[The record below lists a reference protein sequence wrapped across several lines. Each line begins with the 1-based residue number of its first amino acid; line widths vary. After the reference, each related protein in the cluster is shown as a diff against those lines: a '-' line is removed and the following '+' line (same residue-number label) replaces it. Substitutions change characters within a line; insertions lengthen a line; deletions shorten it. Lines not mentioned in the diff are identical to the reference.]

1 MTHVLIAT
9 DGSEQSLKA
18 ARYLRSLLDPAS
30 LERVSIIAVVR
41 PLAAVPFASD
51 FGEEEHAARRPK
63 IQAGYSF
70 QRAAQE
76 AVERVAEE
84 LRDMTPNVDT
94 IVRGGAPADQII
106 RTADELEADLIV
118 LGGRGK
124 GAVEAIVLGSV
135 AYRCC
140 TTRPAPCWSR
150 ARANSRGQ
158 DHCYSR
164 IVSKSALQQ
173 ERKAE
178 MLRC

>member
-30 LERVSIIAVVR
+30 LDRITVLAVIR

-51 FGEEEHAARRPK
+51 FGEEQHVVQ
-63 IQAGYSF
+63 QADDPGGYSF

-94 IVRGGAPADQII
+94 TVRGGAPADQII
-106 RTADELEADLIV
+106 RVADEIEADL
-118 LGGRGK
+118 
-124 GAVEAIVLGSV
+124 
-135 AYRCC
+135 
-140 TTRPAPCWSR
+140 
-150 ARANSRGQ
+150 
-158 DHCYSR
+158 
-164 IVSKSALQQ
+164 
-173 ERKAE
+173 
-178 MLRC
+178 